1 MLGAIRRAIAALFG
15 RSRHERDMADE
26 LAFHLERRA
35 EDLTLRGLPVEQAQR
50 RARLEFGAAEAHKEA
65 CREARGL
72 RLVHDLRADLV
83 YAVRVLRHTPG
94 FALVAIV
101 SVALGVGANTLAFS
115 VVNALVLRPLPVD
128 RPDELAFLEGAN
140 GGFTVSFPAYRDLRD
155 RNTTF
160 AGLIG
165 YRISPMNFDDA
176 RGANRVWG
184 YLATGNYFDV
194 LGVKPIIGRVF
205 HLEDDLQPGASP
217 WAVLSYDCWIGR
229 FGGDREVVGAGIH
242 INGKPF
248 TVLGVAPRG
257 FRGTELFYRPEVWVP
272 MTMQAQIE
280 VGNPWLES
288 RQTQNT
294 WVVGR
299 LRAGVSPAQAEANLN
314 AIAADLA
321 RTYPR
326 TDQGLS
332 LRLTRPG
339 LVGDALRSPVKAFTT
354 GVLALAALVLLAAC
368 VNLAA
373 VLVARGADRHRE
385 IAIRLSIGAGHPR
398 LVRQL
403 LTEAL
408 VLSVAGGAAGAALAW
423 AGSRL
428 LSAVALP
435 VELPVQFDVGAD
447 WRVLLFAFAISLVAG
462 VLFGVAPARQATK
475 MDPNTALKGSD
486 LGSRPG
492 RRWAFRDVLVALQ
505 VALCFVLVSASLL
518 ALRGLQQALVM
529 PLGLEPRGVAM
540 VGFELGLAGYDRAQE
555 QALQRRALDAV
566 VQLPGVTSAAYA
578 NSLPLNIDVSQT
590 GVYPEDQPALK
601 RSEAKSAVHYKVSP
615 NFFRTIGTRLRAG
628 RDFDWRDDSGS
639 KRVAIINETFARMIL
654 RSDQPI
660 GHRFRYGWSGDP
672 IEVVGVVEDG
682 KYVSLT
688 EAPRAVV
695 FDPILQLPSTET
707 VLLVR
712 SGVQPDRMVVA
723 MRRELAGVDPT
734 LPLYETESL
743 EEMLAFVLFP
753 SRAAAIALGVFGLL
767 AVTLAATGLHGV
779 VAYAVAK
786 RERELGIRM
795 AIGAGPGAV
804 LRLVLVRTGVL
815 LGIGA
820 ALGLLLALLAGQV
833 FATIVYEASPRDP
846 LVLAGVGVGMVVL
859 GVVSCWIPARRALRV
874 SPIMALRAQ

>member
-26 LAFHLERRA
+26 LAFHVERRA
-35 EDLTLRGLPVEQAQR
+35 EDLTSRGLPVEQAKR

-83 YAVRVLRHTPG
+83 YALRVLRHTPG
-94 FALVAIV
+94 FALVAIL
-101 SVALGVGANTLAFS
+101 SIALGVGVNTLAFS
-115 VVNALVLRPLPVD
+115 VVSALVLRPLPVD
-128 RPDELAFLEGAN
+128 RPDELSFLEGAS
-140 GGFTVSFPAYRDLRD
+140 GGSALSFPAYRDLRD

-165 YRISPMNFDDA
+165 YRISPMNLDDA
-176 RGANRVWG
+176 QGASRVWG

-194 LGVKPIIGRVF
+194 LGVRPVIGRVF
-205 HLEDDLQPGASP
+205 HPEDDRRPGASP
-217 WAVLSYDCWIGR
+217 FAVLSYECWVAR
-229 FGGDREVVGAGIH
+229 FGADTRVVGTGIH

-272 MTMQAQIE
+272 MSMQAEIE
-280 VGNPWLES
+280 VGNPWLEA
-288 RQTQNT
+288 RGTWNT
-294 WVVGR
+294 WTVGR
-299 LRAGVSPAQAEANLN
+299 LRGGVSRAQAEANLN

-321 RTYPR
+321 RTYPA
-326 TDQGLS
+326 TDEGLS
-332 LRLTRPG
+332 LQLARPG
-339 LVGDALRSPVKAFTT
+339 LVGDALRTPVKAFTT
-354 GVLALAALVLLAAC
+354 GVLALAGLVLLAAC

-373 VLVARGADRHRE
+373 VLVARGADRQRE
-385 IAIRLSIGAGHPR
+385 IAIRLSIGAGQRR

-408 VLSVAGGAAGAALAW
+408 VLSLAGGVAGAALAW
-423 AGSRL
+423 TGSRL
-428 LSAVALP
+428 LSAVSLP

-447 WRVLLFAFAISLVAG
+447 WRVWLFAFAISLVAG
-462 VLFGVAPARQATK
+462 VLFGVAPARQATR

-518 ALRGLQQALVM
+518 AIRGLQQALVM
-529 PLGLEPRGVAM
+529 PIGLEPRGVSM
-540 VGFELGLAGYDRAQE
+540 VGFELGLAGYDRAQG

-566 VQLPGVTSAAYA
+566 RQLPGVSAAAYA
-578 NSLPLNIDVSQT
+578 SSLPLNIDVSRT

-601 RSEAKSAVHYKVSP
+601 ASEAKGVVRYKVSP
-615 NFFRTIGTRLRAG
+615 DFFRTLGTRIHAG
-628 RDFDWRDDSGS
+628 RDFDWHDDSGS
-639 KRVAIINETFARMIL
+639 KRVAIVNETFTRTVL
-654 RSDQPI
+654 RSDHPI
-660 GHRFRYGWSGDP
+660 GRRFRYLFGGDP

-688 EAPRAVV
+688 ETPRAVV

-712 SGVQPDRMVVA
+712 SGVPAAQMVVA
-723 MRRELAGVDPT
+723 MRRELGRLDPT

-820 ALGLLLALLAGQV
+820 AVGLLLALLAGQV

-846 LVLAGVGVGMVVL
+846 LVLSGVGVGMVVL
-859 GVVSCWIPARRALRV
+859 GVLSCWMPARRALRV
-874 SPIMALRAQ
+874 SPIIALRAQ